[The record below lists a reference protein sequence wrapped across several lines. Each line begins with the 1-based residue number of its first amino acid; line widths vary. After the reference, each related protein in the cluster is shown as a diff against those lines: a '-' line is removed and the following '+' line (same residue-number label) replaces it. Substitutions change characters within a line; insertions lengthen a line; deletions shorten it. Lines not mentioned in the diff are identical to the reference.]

1 MILEGIINRQDNFKI
16 KDKLIFQNKDQGL
29 NTKTVSL
36 DLPLGLHSQMGSF
49 YHGQC
54 QVVAKFP
61 TTHVFFVPNAIHL
74 LVHD

>member
-36 DLPLGLHSQMGSF
+36 DLPLGVHSQLGSF

-54 QVVAKFP
+54 QVKTSVVSSHYIP
-61 TTHVFFVPNAIHL
+61 HCTCVFCT
-74 LVHD
+74 